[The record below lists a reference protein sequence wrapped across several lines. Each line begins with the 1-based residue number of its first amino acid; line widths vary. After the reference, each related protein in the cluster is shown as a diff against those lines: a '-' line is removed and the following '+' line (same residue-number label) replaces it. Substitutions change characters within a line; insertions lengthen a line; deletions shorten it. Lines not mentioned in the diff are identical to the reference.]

1 MDTDSAQPDNDPS
14 FKRQFSLMEA
24 ILHGAWDS
32 DSDDSDYDDP
42 YCFDSSSDEDDSDE
56 ELALEES
63 LNALCRLVPDKYNA
77 AQWRDTWKNHPQWWT
92 RICDH
97 WEAQLR
103 AAFFASAPGTEEI
116 SAQIAYDNAVL
127 VLRQMR
133 QIDNPPAGWVEAV
146 KSTKLGTT
154 ICDIADAATLI
165 DPGNPHAD
173 DIFLKIRAHES
184 LCEIL
189 DKWVPESS
197 TWARTP
203 IQFKPNPLPHAR
215 LFDSEKQGRALWK
228 ILTNPKYENIIP
240 HQKVPHTIQ
249 LFVSESNFT
258 LAWHTWLAL
267 ALQHHKFDVTHVQ
280 PHNLYSEFMEHLQK
294 QRAQLP
300 NLKNS
305 SLCQILT
312 RTLEVRDYEKIQRDY
327 IYDRVP
333 IKSRKKGKEQRDKQQ
348 HQRTTYNLSGEEA
361 FPSDACLE
369 CFRLPPE
376 KRCRQKIY
384 VSDQNAE
391 FLRGC
396 GVTRAPEAARMKPGK
411 SPKSRSN
418 KHPPPIFTPEDIQ
431 SRGCKFVGYERDEEV
446 MQRCGMQ
453 IRFICYASTDELI
466 DVVVYGAFHP
476 EIMKRFKEHSDAPSE
491 CKPLTRGGQFDFY
504 SSEKGMTAYGSIV
517 PKGGLPGSGYAPVA
531 GFNTRTS
538 AGIDLVFNEVEVISP
553 VIYYYYSMLI
563 PSADLMAKTEA
574 ADRMGKAGLNTYRCD
589 GYYAAQHEDED
600 ACRGIHPTVITC
612 KRIQTRFG
620 RSTEAECMGQCCLQS
635 HRLIKRLYYGC
646 AGAHAVDVALTNPI
660 T

>member
-1 MDTDSAQPDNDPS
+1 MASRSTHELYALYAGVLAAKALGGSA
-14 FKRQFSLMEA
+14 
-24 ILHGAWDS
+24 DS
-32 DSDDSDYDDP
+32 DITGDI
-42 YCFDSSSDEDDSDE
+42 SSDEDDSDE
-56 ELALEES
+56 ELALEECDAS
-63 LNALCRLVPDKYNA
+63 FEWMWTPVAPRFTHNVDELQGNNYEISPYPAYLIYYAALNALCRLVPDKYNA

-92 RICDH
+92 P
-97 WEAQLR
+97 
-103 AAFFASAPGTEEI
+103 PGTEEI

-127 VLRQMR
+127 
-133 QIDNPPAGWVEAV
+133 
-146 KSTKLGTT
+146 
-154 ICDIADAATLI
+154 
-165 DPGNPHAD
+165 
-173 DIFLKIRAHES
+173 
-184 LCEIL
+184 
-189 DKWVPESS
+189 
-197 TWARTP
+197 
-203 IQFKPNPLPHAR
+203 
-215 LFDSEKQGRALWK
+215 
-228 ILTNPKYENIIP
+228 
-240 HQKVPHTIQ
+240 
-249 LFVSESNFT
+249 
-258 LAWHTWLAL
+258 
-267 ALQHHKFDVTHVQ
+267 VTHVQ

-646 AGAHAVDVALTNPI
+646 AGAHAVDVALT
-660 T
+660 TQ